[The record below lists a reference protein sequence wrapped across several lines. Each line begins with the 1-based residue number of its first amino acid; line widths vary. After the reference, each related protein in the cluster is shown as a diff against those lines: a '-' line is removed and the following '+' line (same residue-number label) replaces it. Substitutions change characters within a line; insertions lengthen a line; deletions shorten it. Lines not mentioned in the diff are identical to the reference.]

1 MVCSEPAT
9 ADIFECLWCEGRQH
23 ASCSKLSTDE
33 CNAIA
38 NISTPN
44 IVFFC
49 SSCIQVVPV
58 ALRHYDNQ
66 VLVESRITAVETS
79 VIEIQCSERKLHESV
94 KSVESQIESFQKSIK
109 SLLNEHTTQLS
120 KVSTS
125 VNAVPPESA
134 EQIAV
139 SLLSEQKEKEKRQL
153 NIMIHKLEE
162 STADDGQSRK
172 QDDIKKCV
180 SLFQNYLGAKVAI
193 TNAFRLGKKSN
204 RPRLLKLTLSS
215 MEEKAL
221 ILRNKSK
228 LRSTSHPEDVRNVFI
243 TPDFTPIEQ
252 KRNKAL
258 REQLINMNKT
268 ENIYMIKNGRI
279 VRRQT

>member
-1 MVCSEPAT
+1 M
-9 ADIFECLWCEGRQH
+9 
-23 ASCSKLSTDE
+23 
-33 CNAIA
+33 
-38 NISTPN
+38 
-44 IVFFC
+44 
-49 SSCIQVVPV
+49 VPV

-79 VIEIQCSERKLHESV
+79 VTEIQCSERKLYESV

-139 SLLSEQKEKEKRQL
+139 SLLSEQKEKEKWQL

-180 SLFQNYLGAKVAI
+180 SLFQNYLGEKVAI

-204 RPRLLKLTLSS
+204 RLRLLKLTLSS

-228 LRSTSHPEDVRNVFI
+228 LRSTSHPEDVHYVFI

-268 ENIYMIKNGRI
+268 ENIYMIKNGR
-279 VRRQT
+279 

>member
-172 QDDIKKCV
+172 QDDIKKFV

-228 LRSTSHPEDVRNVFI
+228 LRSTSHPEDVRNIFI

>member
-1 MVCSEPAT
+1 M
-9 ADIFECLWCEGRQH
+9 
-23 ASCSKLSTDE
+23 
-33 CNAIA
+33 
-38 NISTPN
+38 
-44 IVFFC
+44 
-49 SSCIQVVPV
+49 
-58 ALRHYDNQ
+58 
-66 VLVESRITAVETS
+66 
-79 VIEIQCSERKLHESV
+79 
-94 KSVESQIESFQKSIK
+94 
-109 SLLNEHTTQLS
+109 
-120 KVSTS
+120 
-125 VNAVPPESA
+125 
-134 EQIAV
+134 

-243 TPDFTPIEQ
+243 IPDFIPIEQ

-279 VRRQT
+279 VLRQT

>member
-1 MVCSEPAT
+1 MT
-9 ADIFECLWCEGRQH
+9 FECLWCEGRQH

-33 CNAIA
+33 FNAIA
-38 NISTPN
+38 NLSTPN

-66 VLVESRITAVETS
+66 VLVESRITAVETF
-79 VIEIQCSERKLHESV
+79 VIEIQCSERKLHETV

-109 SLLNEHTTQLS
+109 LLLNEHTTQLS

-125 VNAVPPESA
+125 VNAVSPESA

-139 SLLSEQKEKEKRQL
+139 SLLSKQKEKEKQQL

-162 STADDGQSRK
+162 STADDGLSRK

-180 SLFQNYLGAKVAI
+180 SFQNYLGAKVAI
-193 TNAFRLGKKSN
+193 TNAFRLGKHSN
-204 RPRLLKLTLSS
+204 
-215 MEEKAL
+215 
-221 ILRNKSK
+221 
-228 LRSTSHPEDVRNVFI
+228 
-243 TPDFTPIEQ
+243 
-252 KRNKAL
+252 
-258 REQLINMNKT
+258 
-268 ENIYMIKNGRI
+268 
-279 VRRQT
+279 